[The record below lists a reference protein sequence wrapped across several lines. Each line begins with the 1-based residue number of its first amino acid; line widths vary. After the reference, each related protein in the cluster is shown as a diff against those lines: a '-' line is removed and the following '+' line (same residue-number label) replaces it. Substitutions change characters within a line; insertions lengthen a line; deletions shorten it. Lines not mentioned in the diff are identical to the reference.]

1 MSNPTLRDVAT
12 TAGVHA
18 ATASRALNPKTR
30 GQVSAETARRV
41 IRAAESLGYHPNP
54 IARSLKTSKS
64 ATIGVVIPDLTNPL
78 FPPIMR
84 GIEDALALSGYN
96 PWIVNTDNDSA
107 REERRVDSLRNLQ
120 VEGLIFATARRQHP
134 LLARLRDNGVRMVLI
149 NRKVDGI
156 EIPTVTGD
164 DAAGVVQVV
173 RNLAELGHSRIA
185 FLGGPLSTSSGY
197 VRKVAFR
204 QAMSDCGLDYDP
216 AIVTDCAAWA
226 EDAGAEGAARLLDG
240 KAPFTAVIAGNDLI
254 ALGVY
259 DQLRVRGLHCPEDL
273 SIVGFNDMP
282 FIDKLDPPLTTVRV
296 PHYEIGT
303 EAARMLLEL
312 IDEAGRPIRSVLLP
326 VTLVERGSTAPPR

>member
-30 GQVSAETARRV
+30 GLVSAETAKRV
-41 IRAAESLGYHPNP
+41 IKVAESLGYRPNP

-64 ATIGVVIPDLTNPL
+64 GTIGVVIPDLTNPL

-84 GIEDALALSGYN
+84 GIEDALARGGYN

-107 REERRVDSLRNLQ
+107 REERRVDSLRNLK

-134 LLARLRDNGVRMVLI
+134 FLERLRDNGVRMVLV

-156 EIPTVTGD
+156 EIPTVSGD
-164 DAAGVVQVV
+164 DAAGVGQIV
-173 RNLAELGHSRIA
+173 RHLAGLGHTRIA
-185 FLGGPLSTSSGY
+185 FLGGPRSTSSAY
-197 VRKVAFR
+197 VRDVAFR

-216 AIVTDCAAWA
+216 AIVTACAAWA
-226 EDAGAEGAARLLDG
+226 EDAGADGAARLLDS

-259 DQLRVRGLHCPEDL
+259 DQLRVRGLRCPEDL

-282 FIDKLDPPLTTVRV
+282 YIDKLDPPLTTVRV
-296 PHYEIGT
+296 PQYEIGR
-303 EAARMLLEL
+303 EAAHMLLEL
-312 IDEAGRPIRSVLLP
+312 IEEPGRPIRSVLLP
-326 VTLVERGSTAPPR
+326 VTLIERGSTAPPR